1 MSNILSVLVVD
12 DNALLRMGI
21 LEAISEEDDLQ
32 AVGEA
37 SNGAEARE
45 MFSKL
50 KPDVVTMDY
59 RMPGEDGVEC
69 TRKIVSKFPDAKIIV
84 LSVYEGE
91 EDIWQAW
98 QAGVRG
104 YLSKSEA
111 AENVLEAIRVV
122 GAGGTYFPSSIAERL
137 ETRKGQQSLTNRELE
152 VLRLIVDGNSN
163 KDIMS
168 SLNISSGTVR
178 LHVSNVLL
186 KLGVSDRT
194 QAAIAAVRQ
203 GIVHLTR

>member
-1 MSNILSVLVVD
+1 MNKALTVLVVD
-12 DNALLRMGI
+12 DNVLLRMGI
-21 LEAISEEDDLQ
+21 LEALSEEEDLRS
-32 AVGEA
+32 AGEA
-37 SNGAEARE
+37 ANGAAALE
-45 MFSKL
+45 MFRKL

-69 TRKIVSKFPDAKIIV
+69 SRKIVAEFPDAKIIV

-111 AENVLEAIRVV
+111 AGNVLEAIRVV
-122 GAGGTYFPSSIAERL
+122 GAGGTYFPPAIAERL
-137 ETRKGQQSLTNRELE
+137 EARKEQENLTARELE

-163 KDIMS
+163 KEIMA
-168 SLNISSGTVR
+168 SLNISAGTVR
-178 LHVSNVLL
+178 LHVSNVLC
-186 KLGVSDRT
+186 KLGASDRT
-194 QAAIAAVRQ
+194 QAAITAVKQ